1 MLIWSDASCRQIYL
15 NVSAHAF
22 VEKIRG
28 DLELCHHLDG
38 AVYNGRPGDFMELGS
53 LSMQSSAGWA
63 CSSSRGSSCCD
74 ACKANII
81 NCGYSV
87 DVDVDEDKF
96 AAIIRR
102 TEDDNLV
109 VISICIGSNL
119 GSCLVIDRFDMN

>member
-1 MLIWSDASCRQIYL
+1 M

-38 AVYNGRPGDFMELGS
+38 AVYNGGPGDFSELGS
-53 LSMQSSAGWA
+53 FTMQSSAGWA
-63 CSSSRGSSCCD
+63 SLPGRSSSSGNSCCD
-74 ACKANII
+74 ACKAKII
-81 NCGYSV
+81 MCGYSE
-87 DVDVDEDKF
+87 DVDKL

-109 VISICIGSNL
+109 LILTCIGSNL

>member
-1 MLIWSDASCRQIYL
+1 M
-15 NVSAHAF
+15 
-22 VEKIRG
+22 
-28 DLELCHHLDG
+28 
-38 AVYNGRPGDFMELGS
+38 
-53 LSMQSSAGWA
+53 
-63 CSSSRGSSCCD
+63 
-74 ACKANII
+74 
-81 NCGYSV
+81 CGYSV